1 MPQVKRLKEVL
12 SANTEAPM
20 SVEEL
25 HDGVDFRATVS
36 RSQLEELAG
45 DFWAKATAPLKT
57 LLTRNNVKPESL
69 AAVELLG
76 GGSRVPRLK
85 AALQE
90 ALGGRALDMC
100 VASGV

>member
-1 MPQVKRLKEVL
+1 MKRLKEVL
-12 SANTEAPM
+12 SANTEAPI

-25 HDGVDFRATVS
+25 HDGIDFRATVS

-45 DFWAKATAPLKT
+45 DFWVRATAPLKT
-57 LLTRNNVKPESL
+57 LLARNSLKPEAL

-85 AALQE
+85 ATLQE
-90 ALGGRALDMC
+90 ALGGRTLDMY
-100 VASGV
+100 GVYLLSD